1 MRSDIAINI
10 IKFEMNAAQQ
20 DADEYRATANLNNYK
35 ERFVLFDL
43 ERRATALKL
52 AVKLLNDYDANVDI
66 KV

>member
-1 MRSDIAINI
+1 MRPDIAINI
-10 IKFEMNAAQQ
+10 IKIEMNVAQRE
-20 DADEYRATANLNNYK
+20 ADEFRATANLDNYT
-35 ERFVLFDL
+35 ERFALFDL

>member
-1 MRSDIAINI
+1 MRPDIAINI

-20 DADEYRATANLNNYK
+20 DADEFRATANLDNYT
-35 ERFVLFDL
+35 ERFALFDL